1 MLKDLIQKVYDGSTS
16 SLVLQ
21 ALASQKAS
29 PEELA
34 EIRRL
39 LDDLGKGEK

>member
-1 MLKDLIQKVYDGSTS
+1 LIQKAYNGSVG

-21 ALASQKAS
+21 ALSSQPSSAG
-29 PEELA
+29 ELA

-39 LDDLGKGEK
+39 LNELEGGAQ

>member
-1 MLKDLIQKVYDGSTS
+1 VGHLLERAFSGSAPQ
-16 SLVLQ
+16 LVMQ
-21 ALASQKAS
+21 ALATQKAS

-39 LDDLGKGEK
+39 IDQMEGKTT

>member
-1 MLKDLIQKVYDGSTS
+1 
-16 SLVLQ
+16 LVLQ
-21 ALASQKAS
+21 ALSSRPAS

-39 LDDLGKGEK
+39 LDELAGDPR